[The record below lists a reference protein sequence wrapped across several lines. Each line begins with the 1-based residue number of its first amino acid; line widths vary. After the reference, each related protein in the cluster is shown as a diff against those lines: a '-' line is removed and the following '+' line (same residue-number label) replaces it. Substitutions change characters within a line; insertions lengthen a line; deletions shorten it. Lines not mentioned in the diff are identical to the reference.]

1 MDIFNTLSDIVRSQN
16 DLYTKQRELAA
27 IWLSK
32 SVITSQGKTP
42 RIAPGMFVTIKDGCL
57 VDMQERPTHKVLACY
72 GTLTDQFEITVIDLF
87 TNEPNQI
94 KL

>member
-27 IWLSK
+27 IWLSEP
-32 SVITSQGKTP
+32 VITSQGKTS
-42 RIAPGMFVTIKDGCL
+42 RIAPEMLVTIKNGCL
-57 VDMQERPTHKVLACY
+57 IDGEIPTHKVLACY
-72 GTLTDQFEITVIDLF
+72 GTLRDQFEITVIDLV